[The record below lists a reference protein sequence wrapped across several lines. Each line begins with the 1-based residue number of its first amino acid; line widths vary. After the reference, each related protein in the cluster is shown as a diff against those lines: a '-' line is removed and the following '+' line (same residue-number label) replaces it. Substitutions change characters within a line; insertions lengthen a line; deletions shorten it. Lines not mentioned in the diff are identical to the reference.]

1 MKQAIIQLYRFS
13 YVENNSATGSPSIS
27 DLVNTVLSIGLMT
40 NGNETDSNI
49 REPLV
54 QR

>member
-1 MKQAIIQLYRFS
+1 MCG
-13 YVENNSATGSPSIS
+13 EHNSGTGSLSIS
-27 DLVNTVLSIGLMT
+27 EHVNTVLSIGLMT

-49 REPLV
+49 REHLV